1 MRARITTKCKH
12 TDADSRIGAL
22 EVQVA
27 FKDSKGVVLSD
38 ILHSK
43 LQSRHWPS
51 KASMEKKLKAF
62 LIQSRISVHPPVDPD
77 PCAPGIGTDGIGCY
91 PVGFVSWEETPLADA
106 MWMFPANRSVGTVE
120 LNCRFEKVENPES
133 KSLNIQWVFDARQV
147 PGTVQAPPVVHEPLP
162 PVPSAPNNA
171 RPRRPQSAAAARPVS
186 SHKAAETLAK
196 LNAKSPYSSDPEEK
210 LVASSPRGP
219 QDLGKLGSN
228 DGSQA
233 EAILNLLKTMA
244 SKNAPN
250 GGENEQLLPYDI
262 GVLVKRG
269 VIVAETISCCVL
281 LRQSVVGVCVAQMEG
296 SGSHARSSSSSSS
309 GSGSSDSI
317 EGCMASIFQ
326 SLDQRG
332 VGVLCMNDIDSL
344 LTHLQNR
351 RCSDQALRLVM
362 LSMGKGYAA

>member
-27 FKDSKGVVLSD
+27 FKDSKGVVLSE

-51 KASMEKKLKAF
+51 KASIEKKLKAF
-62 LIQSRISVHPPVDPD
+62 LVQSRIPVHPPQDPD
-77 PCAPGIGTDGIGCY
+77 PCAPGLGTDGIGSY
-91 PVGFVSWEETPLADA
+91 PVGFVQWEETPVADTL
-106 MWMFPANRSVGTVE
+106 WMFPATRSVGTVE
-120 LNCRFEKVENPES
+120 LNCKFEKVESPES
-133 KSLNIQWVFDARQV
+133 KSLNIQWVFDARSV
-147 PGTVQAPPVVHEPLP
+147 PGTAQAPPVVHEPLP

-171 RPRRPQSAAAARPVS
+171 RPRRPQSAATAKPIS
-186 SHKAAETLAK
+186 SHKAAETLAR
-196 LNAKSPYSSDPEEK
+196 LNAKSPYSSGTEESK
-210 LVASSPRGP
+210 LAASSPRGP
-219 QDLGKLGSN
+219 LDLGKLGSN

-233 EAILNLLKTMA
+233 ETVLNLLKTMA

-296 SGSHARSSSSSSS
+296 SHARSSS
-309 GSGSSDSI
+309 GCGALDSM
-317 EGCMASIFQ
+317 EGCMASVFQ
-326 SLDQRG
+326 TLDQRG
-332 VGVLCMNDIDSL
+332 IGALCIKDIDSL

-362 LSMGKGYAA
+362 LSIGEGHAA

>member
-38 ILHSK
+38 VLHSK

-147 PGTVQAPPVVHEPLP
+147 PGTAQAPPVVHEPLP

-196 LNAKSPYSSDPEEK
+196 LNAKSPYSSGPEVK

-228 DGSQA
+228 DGSEA

-269 VIVAETISCCVL
+269 VIVAETISSCVL

-296 SGSHARSSSSSSS
+296 AGSHARSSSSSSS
-309 GSGSSDSI
+309 GSGSSDSM

-326 SLDQRG
+326 TLDQRG

-362 LSMGKGYAA
+362 LSMGKGYAS